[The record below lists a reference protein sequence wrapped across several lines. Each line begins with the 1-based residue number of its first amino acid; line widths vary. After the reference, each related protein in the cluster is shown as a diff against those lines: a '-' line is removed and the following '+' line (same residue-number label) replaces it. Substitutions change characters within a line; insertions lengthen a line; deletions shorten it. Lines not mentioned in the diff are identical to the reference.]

1 MDTAHKPPERDS
13 KDAAEARRWAA
24 EMRRRGEAGELTDDI
39 PYLKRQLAEERRKR
53 DGR

>member
-1 MDTAHKPPERDS
+1 MATAHKPPERDP

-24 EMRRRGEAGELTDDI
+24 EMRRRGEAGEFTYDI
-39 PYLKRQLAEERRKR
+39 PYAKRKLAEERQKR